1 MKMWWIFRL
10 LILGLLVFPW
20 LSALPVQASA
30 GQQSFTALD
39 ATCSVI
45 PGSQWIHGNVLHVRG
60 EVDIKQTISSNP
72 LVNGTDRVITNY
84 DINLNTGSGGGWGT
98 FTLQP
103 AGVHGSWSGS
113 FSGPLSL
120 GVFSGQGVA
129 TGTGDLAKMRLQAH
143 FQGIPV
149 PVNQPCA
156 PAPASDADQIQ
167 GAILSLP

>member
-1 MKMWWIFRL
+1 MKKWWTFCL

-20 LSALPVQASA
+20 LSLRPVQAAA

-45 PGSQWIHGNVLHVRG
+45 PGTQWISGNVLHVRG
-60 EVDIKQTISSNP
+60 EVDIKQTSSSNP
-72 LVNGTDRVITNY
+72 LVNGTNRVITNY
-84 DINLNTGSGGGWGT
+84 DVNLSSGSGGGWGT

-103 AGVHGSWSGS
+103 VGVNGSWSGS
-113 FSGPLSL
+113 FSGPLSM

-129 TGTGDLAKMRLQAH
+129 TGTGDLANMRLQAD

-149 PVNQPCA
+149 PATQPC
-156 PAPASDADQIQ
+156 PSSASDADQIR
-167 GAILSLP
+167 GVILSLP